1 MTTINTKQMKAALAV
16 VSKAV
21 SAKSTLP
28 ILGNV
33 LIDAQAD
40 GLVLAATNLELG
52 IQVQVPYANLFDGST
67 AWKTTMPAQIFSQ
80 LVSISD
86 AEQLTLGFTKDSETL
101 SLKAGKSSASLKG
114 IDAEEFPPF
123 PGTWKEL
130 GKIPAGKLRNA
141 LRRVVLAAS
150 KDMSRP
156 ALQTVQMKNDGGA
169 LRFTAAD
176 GFRLASCAL
185 SGLGFEF
192 PYEKGLLLAAAPTA
206 KLVDVLS
213 DGDDEV
219 TVSVSESVAK
229 FAWEG
234 MAVWVS
240 LVSES
245 FPDWKAILPKSA
257 KYEITLPTTEAVG
270 AINRAE
276 IFSREGSMAV
286 TLVPS
291 DNGLVVMGRDAASG
305 KSETVIDTAIPSGM
319 PKVSFN
325 AKFARDLVG
334 AVGGPAVK
342 LSINANN
349 APVLITRLDDD
360 GYLAILMPLLT
371 PDDYAAAK
379 AQAQVEQEAAVV
391 EA

>member
-28 ILGNV
+28 ILGNI
-33 LIDAQAD
+33 LIDAQPD
-40 GLVLAATNLELG
+40 GLLLAATNLELG

-101 SLKAGKSSASLKG
+101 SIKAGKSSASLKG

-123 PGTWKEL
+123 PATSTEL

-156 ALQTVQMKNDGGA
+156 ALQTVQMKNDGG

-176 GFRLASCAL
+176 GFRLASCVL
-185 SGLGFEF
+185 SGLAFEF

-206 KLVDVLS
+206 KLVDVLP

-240 LVSES
+240 LAAES

-257 KYEITLPTTEAVG
+257 KYEITLPTTDAVG

-291 DNGLVVMGRDAASG
+291 DNGLIVMGRDAASG
-305 KSETVIDTAIPSGM
+305 KSETVIETAIPSGM